1 MYKEKYIK
9 MSASSNSE
17 LVQNSVV
24 SGVLKS
30 KMTDA
35 ELKDEIERR
44 RELNE
49 KLGVHPSWQKESII
63 NISFYLKEVKKNG
76 WNMTMEDMMKQSKT
90 RIEIDYLT
98 QVNENKENDSGNG
111 SEEEHSEGEE
121 IKDIDVLDISK
132 LEKLNT
138 YQEGN
143 IITYKY
149 GTEDVIECY
158 GTYFTKISDL
168 EWRKEIIQ
176 PTLSQVI
183 KNNKDHSK
191 YAIEYGYEINQLCV
205 KHFGKIFFNNEKFN
219 YTTLD
224 YALFGETL
232 YTLFGDTNKY
242 DEEQGRWVGYDN
254 KTGKWILGSKTDNFV
269 LSRLMVNNLRSFYEE
284 LHEMTCEHLDKLV
297 DKCKN
302 AAPRFDV
309 NIGTVSGK
317 GANKRYNNFW
327 VKIGNERFTGET
339 TIPEKIEEYFPVLKM
354 MCIIRVVSDHYVDEL
369 GDTDKFVPNM
379 IKASRMYFTDRK
391 VIKNLD
397 KNENIMN
404 FDNCTLIVENKEW
417 VLVPHHPEHYCS
429 RSTNYKLIMEV
440 DVKKEKDVMMETMN
454 NSFTDPVKTE
464 CMIKTKSYSLV
475 GKNPRKRFFIDYG
488 ESGNNGKGV
497 VDKAMEKSYGDYYS
511 ALDPNTLR
519 KNKFTADTERPT
531 PMLFDAIQ
539 SRYCAL
545 SEPAS
550 DTKLDG
556 AKVKKYRGGDTQS
569 LRKCHGNAVSVMP
582 MWSMYMSTNFYPDL
596 DGFDKALKDSIS
608 MIKWDVEFFKESELE
623 KETTSKKYAT
633 DIKQKL
639 EKDNG
644 RFSSAWMWILLEHYD
659 PDFEIHP
666 DFNAEQKEEMEE
678 CNYVQQFVDE
688 CLIDVSKEE
697 TNTEIFSFLGK
708 TELYLEAKRF
718 YDNNNWELPIQKILI
733 KEVSKILPSQ
743 RFEQFSYSKKVKIS
757 DTETKS
763 MRAYFKHYKLK
774 SKPTDGLH

>member
-1 MYKEKYIK
+1 
-9 MSASSNSE
+9 MSASSNSD

-30 KMTDA
+30 EMTNTQ
-35 ELKDEIERR
+35 L
-44 RELNE
+44 REAIDKSHE
-49 KLGVHPSWQKESII
+49 MEQQYGVHPSWQKENIVS
-63 NISFYLKEVKKNG
+63 ISFYLKEVNKNG
-76 WNMTMEDMMKQSKT
+76 WNMTMEDMMKKSKCEVTIEYMSKT
-90 RIEIDYLT
+90 NDQK
-98 QVNENKENDSGNG
+98 QVLENDSGNG
-111 SEEEHSEGEE
+111 SEEEQQEE
-121 IKDIDVLDISK
+121 IKDIDVLDVSK
-132 LEKLNT
+132 LEKINT

-149 GTEDVIECY
+149 GTQDVIQCY
-158 GTYFTKISDL
+158 GAYFTKISDL

-176 PTLSQVI
+176 CTRSRFIKQNNDRPRSELEWAYEVYQLSI
-183 KNNKDHSK
+183 
-191 YAIEYGYEINQLCV
+191 
-205 KHFGKIFFNNEKFN
+205 KHFGKICHGDSHIQFDV
-219 YTTLD
+219 LD
-224 YALFGETL
+224 YAFFGETL
-232 YTLFGDTNKY
+232 YKLYGDTNKY

-269 LSRLMVNNLRSFYEE
+269 LSRLMVNNLRSFYTEI
-284 LHEMTCEHLDKLV
+284 HDMTCDHLEKLI

-302 AAPRFDV
+302 ITPKFDV
-309 NIGTVSGK
+309 NQGTITGK
-317 GANKRYNNFW
+317 GSNKSYGNFY
-327 VKIGNERFTGET
+327 VRIGNKQFKSGEGLT
-339 TIPEKIEEYFPVLKM
+339 EQIEEYFLTLKKM
-354 MCIIRVVSDHYVDEL
+354 SKMRVFSNHYSDVL
-369 GDTDKFVPNM
+369 GDTDKFIPNM

-417 VLVPHHPEHYCS
+417 LLVPHHPEHYCS
-429 RSTNYKLIMEV
+429 RSTNYKLHMEV
-440 DVKKEKDVMMETMN
+440 NVKKEKDVMMGTMN
-454 NSFTDPVKTE
+454 NSFTDPDKTE

-688 CLIDVSKEE
+688 CLVDVSKEE

-708 TELYLEAKRF
+708 TEVYLEAKKF
-718 YDNNNWELPIQKILI
+718 YDNNNWELPMQKILI

-743 RFEQFSYSKKVKIS
+743 RFEQFPYSKKVKIS

-774 SKPTDGLH
+774 SKPSDGLH